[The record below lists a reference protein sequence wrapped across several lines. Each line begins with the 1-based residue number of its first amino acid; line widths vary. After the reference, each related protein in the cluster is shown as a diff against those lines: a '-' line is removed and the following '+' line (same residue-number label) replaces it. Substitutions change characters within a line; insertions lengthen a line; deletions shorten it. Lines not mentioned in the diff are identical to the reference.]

1 MKERGEKG
9 GREERG
15 KGRRKGK
22 MERGR
27 RRRAAEKEDRLKNK
41 TRNEGG
47 IRGRGRMT
55 T

>member
-1 MKERGEKG
+1 VGERKG
-9 GREERG
+9 GGGERR
-15 KGRRKGK
+15 GRGGGGV
-22 MERGR
+22 ERGR
-27 RRRAAEKEDRLKNK
+27 ERVGEKEDRLKK